1 MTYIIIY
8 ILFAHTFY
16 TYIHYGMPT
25 YQFSCSMCMQVTF
38 IYTYI
43 VFFQTYFVSACK
55 LFVWFLTIYVLYIHM
70 YMYMYVCIDVQ
81 ISVYINMFMFI
92 HIWSCMINMCVSV
105 IFTHDF
111 SIDRTSNISK
121 QISINDFPTW
131 ILSGCFGPYGPV
143 PCRTS
148 RKRLPREIWWKTW
161 HDDCRAPSDV
171 CWWTKTINYRYIYH
185 KP

>member
-8 ILFAHTFY
+8 IYIVYSYILYLHTVRYAYISIQLF
-16 TYIHYGMPT
+16 
-25 YQFSCSMCMQVTF
+25 MCMQVTF

-121 QISINDFPTW
+121 QISINDLPTW

-143 PCRTS
+143 PC
-148 RKRLPREIWWKTW
+148 
-161 HDDCRAPSDV
+161 
-171 CWWTKTINYRYIYH
+171 
-185 KP
+185 